1 MIIVQ
6 TQEESIEID
15 EEKSVIMNILSDKYS
30 RLILAAASKM
40 PRSASELSSEC
51 RIPMS
56 TTYRKVQKLYN
67 CKLLM
72 MVGKIND
79 DGKKIMLYKNKIRSL
94 TLNLGAR
101 DNSQTRPRSIIV
113 GNE

>member
-6 TQEESIEID
+6 AQEESIKID
-15 EEKSVIMNILSDKYS
+15 AEKSIIMNILSDKYS
-30 RLILAAASKM
+30 RLILAATSKL

-72 MVGKIND
+72 MIGRISD
-79 DGKKIMLYKNKIRSL
+79 DGKKIMLYKNRKGL
-94 TLNLGAR
+94 
-101 DNSQTRPRSIIV
+101 
-113 GNE
+113 